1 GKITGTET
9 LEHWNHNITQL
20 KFSNTVPSIDKLES
34 VNSYL
39 EVRQK
44 RIETRLNNRIEIKVD
59 ADVDCPEPNYEKI
72 ITEYKMFHYDKSFIY
87 DYRGILSELDIAM
100 KLGMNRRV
108 MLSLFKLDYQ
118 KIEINMQPDF
128 PFDMVHAQFLLLELI
143 NCMPVLGVGFCLQ
156 YDPNSLLYISKAM
169 DLFDMSAST
178 LDIFSDGDDNS
189 NISQQS
195 ALKQYLASSSSSA
208 SKQQCISSLSTSKGN
223 FEIEDLV
230 QGLSNVKVHHH

>member
-1 GKITGTET
+1 
-9 LEHWNHNITQL
+9 
-20 KFSNTVPSIDKLES
+20 
-34 VNSYL
+34 
-39 EVRQK
+39 
-44 RIETRLNNRIEIKVD
+44 
-59 ADVDCPEPNYEKI
+59 
-72 ITEYKMFHYDKSFIY
+72 
-87 DYRGILSELDIAM
+87 
-100 KLGMNRRV
+100 
-108 MLSLFKLDYQ
+108 
-118 KIEINMQPDF
+118 MQPDF

>member
-1 GKITGTET
+1 
-9 LEHWNHNITQL
+9 
-20 KFSNTVPSIDKLES
+20 
-34 VNSYL
+34 
-39 EVRQK
+39 
-44 RIETRLNNRIEIKVD
+44 
-59 ADVDCPEPNYEKI
+59 PEPNYEKI

-118 KIEINMQPDF
+118 KVIMLRAMKKIFILYGGGTSLMLWFNWTIIKLIHQIEINMQPDF

-143 NCMPVLGVGFCLQ
+143 NCMPVLVIDRWDAKISNHG
-156 YDPNSLLYISKAM
+156 DISSIDHNNNSICHVS
-169 DLFDMSAST
+169 
-178 LDIFSDGDDNS
+178 SDGDDNS